1 MASQAEARQRILA
14 HYEQDGL
21 LKRIDAGLIAP
32 GMTHVSTLGALR
44 FMAKMMLT
52 RAPDLNAYE
61 AQRGLPKLAH
71 PQLAHENPAWVRDAE
86 TRQLHL

>member
-1 MASQAEARQRILA
+1 MTSQADTRRRLLA
-14 HYEQDGL
+14 HYEQGGL
-21 LKRIDAGLIAP
+21 LERIDAGLIAP

-61 AQRGLPKLAH
+61 AQLGLPKLGN

-86 TRQLHL
+86 ARQLHF